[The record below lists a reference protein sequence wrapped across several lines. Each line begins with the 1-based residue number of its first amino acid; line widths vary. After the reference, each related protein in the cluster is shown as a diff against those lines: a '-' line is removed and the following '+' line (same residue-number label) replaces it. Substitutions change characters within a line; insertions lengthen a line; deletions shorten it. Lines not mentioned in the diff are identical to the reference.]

1 METLLI
7 ASALIFVLI
16 FEHIPLAIL
25 AVGIHRQER
34 TGSLTSCPR
43 SLSAALTSRVLDLQ
57 TARTPA
63 PSPSRQAH
71 RAPAL
76 TPASKETQ
84 PS

>member
-16 FEHIPLAIL
+16 FAIPLAIL

-34 TGSLTSCPR
+34 TGSLTSSPR
-43 SLSAALTSRVLDLQ
+43 SLSAALTSRVLDLH
-57 TARTPA
+57 TARTPD
-63 PSPSRQAH
+63 PSPAR

>member
-16 FEHIPLAIL
+16 FAIPLAIL
-25 AVGIHRQER
+25 AIGIHRQER
-34 TGSLTSCPR
+34 TGSLTSSPR
-43 SLSAALTSRVLDLQ
+43 GLSAALTSRVLDLH

-63 PSPSRQAH
+63 PTRQAH
-71 RAPAL
+71 RTPAL

>member
-7 ASALIFVLI
+7 VSTLIFVLI
-16 FEHIPLAIL
+16 FAIPLAIL

-43 SLSAALTSRVLDLQ
+43 SISAALTSRVLDLH
-57 TARTPA
+57 TARSPA
-63 PSPSRQAH
+63 PRPSRQAH